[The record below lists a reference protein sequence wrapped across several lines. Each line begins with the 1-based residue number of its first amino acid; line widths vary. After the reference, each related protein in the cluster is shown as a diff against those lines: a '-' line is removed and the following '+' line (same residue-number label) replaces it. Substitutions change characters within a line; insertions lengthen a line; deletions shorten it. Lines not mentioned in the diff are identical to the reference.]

1 MRKRILND
9 KERDNY
15 GRREDDR
22 RSRAEDLD
30 QMERGLQRELRREIE
45 EETLRTGAH
54 SVYGDRRPAPRKP
67 GKAEKKKEQQEE
79 RRRAKKKKKANRQ
92 YVFVTYFF
100 VLLFVGMIGYFSYYN
115 VVKGKDII
123 NDSRNPRLNLY
134 ENRILRGS
142 ILDKDGN
149 VLAQSTENED
159 GTQTRNYP
167 YEELY
172 AHVVGYSDKGKSGL
186 ESAQN
191 FQLQTS
197 NVSFQTKLLN
207 EFRGQK
213 SPGNNIT
220 TTLDTNIQQA
230 AYKALGSNRGAAVV
244 IEPSTG
250 KILAMVSKPSYNPNT
265 IVEDW
270 DSLNAN
276 TEGILVNRATQGQ
289 YAPGSTFKVVTT
301 LAFMRQNPDY
311 QNYSYRCTGEITA
324 GKNEIHCFGNEVHG
338 RVDLAD
344 SLAYS
349 CNTSFSNIGLS
360 LNVDKFRDT
369 AEDLLFDSELPCPLV
384 YNESSFNLKSDDG
397 DAAIAM
403 TAFGQGKLQVSPYH
417 MALIT
422 SAIANN
428 GVLMQPYLVD
438 QITSA
443 EGETVEKY
451 VPESYKELMTADE
464 AAQLTEYMQGVV
476 EYGTARSLNSLG
488 VSVAG
493 KTGTSEYSD
502 DKEKTHSWFIG
513 FSNVENPDLALA
525 VVIENSDSTGDVA
538 TDVAK
543 KIFQAY
549 YAE

>member
-1 MRKRILND
+1 M
-9 KERDNY
+9 
-15 GRREDDR
+15 
-22 RSRAEDLD
+22 
-30 QMERGLQRELRREIE
+30 
-45 EETLRTGAH
+45 
-54 SVYGDRRPAPRKP
+54 
-67 GKAEKKKEQQEE
+67 
-79 RRRAKKKKKANRQ
+79 
-92 YVFVTYFF
+92 
-100 VLLFVGMIGYFSYYN
+100 LLFVGMIGYFSYFN
-115 VVKGKDII
+115 VVKGKEII
-123 NDSRNPRLNLY
+123 NDSRNPRMDLY
-134 ENRILRGS
+134 ENQVLRGS
-142 ILDKDGN
+142 IMDKDGN
-149 VLAQSTENED
+149 VLAESKESED
-159 GTQTRNYP
+159 GSQTRDYP
-167 YEELY
+167 YGKLY

-197 NVSFQTKLLN
+197 NVSFKTKLLN
-207 EFRGQK
+207 EFKGKK
-213 SPGNNIT
+213 SAGNNIM

-230 AYKALGSNRGAAVV
+230 AYDALGNNRGAIVA

-250 KILAMVSKPSYNPNT
+250 KILAMVSKPSYDPNT

-270 DSLNAN
+270 ASLNEN

-301 LAFMRQNPDY
+301 LAYMRQNPNYEDY
-311 QNYSYRCTGEITA
+311 TYRCTGEITA

-338 RVDLAD
+338 TVDLAD

-360 LNVDKFRDT
+360 LNVDQFRET

-384 YNESSFNLKSDDG
+384 YNQSKFNLKSDEG

-417 MALIT
+417 MAMIT

-428 GVLMQPYLVD
+428 GILMKPYLVD
-438 QITSA
+438 QIISA

-451 VPESYKELMTADE
+451 VPESYKELMTTDE
-464 AAQLTEYMQGVV
+464 AAKLTEYMQGVI
-476 EYGTARSLNSLG
+476 EYGTARSLKSLG
-488 VSVAG
+488 VSIAG

-513 FSNVENPDLALA
+513 FSNVENPDLAIA

-543 KIFQAY
+543 KVFQAY

>member
-1 MRKRILND
+1 MSEK
-9 KERDNY
+9 RDNY
-15 GRREDDR
+15 GRREDGR

-30 QMERGLQRELRREIE
+30 QMEQGLQRELRREIE
-45 EETLRTGAH
+45 EEHLRTGGR
-54 SVYGDRRPAPRKP
+54 SVYGDRKPAPHKP
-67 GKAEKKKEQQEE
+67 DKAEKKREQQEE
-79 RRRAKKKKKANRQ
+79 RRRAKRKKKANHQ
-92 YVFVTYFF
+92 YVWVTYFF
-100 VLLFVGMIGYFSYYN
+100 VLLFVGMIGYFSYFN
-115 VVKGKDII
+115 VVKGKEII
-123 NDSRNPRLNLY
+123 NDSRNPRMDLY
-134 ENRILRGS
+134 ENQVLRGS
-142 ILDKDGN
+142 IIDKDGN
-149 VLAQSTENED
+149 VLAESKESED
-159 GTQTRNYP
+159 GSQTRDYP
-167 YEELY
+167 YGKLY

-197 NVSFQTKLLN
+197 NVSFKTKLLN
-207 EFRGQK
+207 EFKGKK
-213 SPGNNIT
+213 SAGNNIM

-230 AYKALGSNRGAAVV
+230 AYDALGNNRGAIVA

-250 KILAMVSKPSYNPNT
+250 KILSMVSKPSYDPNT

-270 DSLNAN
+270 ASLNEN

-301 LAFMRQNPDY
+301 LAYMRQNPNYEDY
-311 QNYSYRCTGEITA
+311 TYRCTGEITA

-338 RVDLAD
+338 TVDLAD

-360 LNVDKFRDT
+360 LNVDQFRET

-384 YNESSFNLKSDDG
+384 YNQSKFNLESDEG

-417 MALIT
+417 MAMIT

-428 GVLMQPYLVD
+428 GILMKPYLVD
-438 QITSA
+438 QIISA

-451 VPESYKELMTADE
+451 VPESYKELMTTDE
-464 AAQLTEYMQGVV
+464 AAKLTEYMQGVI
-476 EYGTARSLNSLG
+476 EYGTARSLKSLG
-488 VSVAG
+488 VSIAG

-513 FSNVENPDLALA
+513 FSNVENPDLAIA

-543 KIFQAY
+543 KVFQAY

>member
-1 MRKRILND
+1 MSEK
-9 KERDNY
+9 RDNY
-15 GRREDDR
+15 GRREDGR

-30 QMERGLQRELRREIE
+30 QMEQGLQRELRREIE
-45 EETLRTGAH
+45 EEHLRTGGH
-54 SVYGDRRPAPRKP
+54 SVYGDRKPAPHKP
-67 GKAEKKKEQQEE
+67 DKAEKKREQQEE
-79 RRRAKKKKKANRQ
+79 RRRAKRKKKANHQ
-92 YVFVTYFF
+92 YVWVTYFF
-100 VLLFVGMIGYFSYYN
+100 VLLFVGMIGYFSYFN
-115 VVKGKDII
+115 VVKGKEII
-123 NDSRNPRLNLY
+123 NDSRNPRMDLY
-134 ENRILRGS
+134 ENQVLRGS
-142 ILDKDGN
+142 IMDKDGN
-149 VLAQSTENED
+149 VLAESKESED
-159 GTQTRNYP
+159 GSQTRDYP
-167 YEELY
+167 YGKLY

-197 NVSFQTKLLN
+197 NVSFKTKLLD
-207 EFRGQK
+207 EFKGKK
-213 SPGNNIT
+213 SAGNNIM

-230 AYKALGSNRGAAVV
+230 AYDALGNNRGAIVA

-250 KILAMVSKPSYNPNT
+250 KILAMVSKPSYDPNT

-270 DSLNAN
+270 ASLNEN

-301 LAFMRQNPDY
+301 LAYMRQNPNYEDY
-311 QNYSYRCTGEITA
+311 TYRCTGEITA

-338 RVDLAD
+338 TVDLAD

-360 LNVDKFRDT
+360 LNVDQFRET

-384 YNESSFNLKSDDG
+384 YNQSKFNLESDEG

-417 MALIT
+417 MAMIT

-428 GVLMQPYLVD
+428 GILMKPYLVD
-438 QITSA
+438 QIISA

-451 VPESYKELMTADE
+451 VPESYKELMTTDE
-464 AAQLTEYMQGVV
+464 AAKLTEYMQGVI
-476 EYGTARSLNSLG
+476 EYGTARSLKSLG
-488 VSVAG
+488 VSIAG

-513 FSNVENPDLALA
+513 FSNVENPDLAIA

-538 TDVAK
+538 MDVAK
-543 KIFQAY
+543 KVFQAY

>member
-1 MRKRILND
+1 M
-9 KERDNY
+9 
-15 GRREDDR
+15 
-22 RSRAEDLD
+22 
-30 QMERGLQRELRREIE
+30 
-45 EETLRTGAH
+45 
-54 SVYGDRRPAPRKP
+54 
-67 GKAEKKKEQQEE
+67 
-79 RRRAKKKKKANRQ
+79 
-92 YVFVTYFF
+92 
-100 VLLFVGMIGYFSYYN
+100 LLFVGMIGYFSYFN
-115 VVKGKDII
+115 VVKGKEII
-123 NDSRNPRLNLY
+123 NDSRNPRMDLY
-134 ENRILRGS
+134 ESQVLRGS

-149 VLAQSTENED
+149 VLAESKENED
-159 GTQTRNYP
+159 GSQTREYP
-167 YEELY
+167 YGKLY

-197 NVSFQTKLLN
+197 NVSFKTKLLN
-207 EFRGQK
+207 EFRGKK
-213 SPGNNIT
+213 SAGNNIT
-220 TTLDTNIQQA
+220 TTLDSYIQQA
-230 AYKALGSNRGAAVV
+230 AYDALGSNRGAIVA

-250 KILAMVSKPSYNPNT
+250 KILAMVSKPSYDPNT

-270 DSLNAN
+270 ASLNEN

-289 YAPGSTFKVVTT
+289 YAPGSTFKVITT
-301 LAFMRQNPDY
+301 LAYMRQNPDY
-311 QNYSYRCTGEITA
+311 EDYTYQCTGEITA

-338 RVDLAD
+338 TVDLAD

-360 LNVDKFRDT
+360 LDVDQFRQT
-369 AEDLLFDSELPCPLV
+369 AKDLLFDSELPCPLV
-384 YNESSFNLKSDDG
+384 YNQSKFNLESDDG

-417 MALIT
+417 MAMIT

-428 GVLMQPYLVD
+428 GILMKPYLVD
-438 QITSA
+438 QIISA

-464 AAQLTEYMQGVV
+464 AAKLTEYMQGVIQ
-476 EYGTARSLNSLG
+476 YGTARSLKSLG

-513 FSNVENPDLALA
+513 FSNVDNPDLALA

-543 KIFQAY
+543 EVFQAY

>member
-1 MRKRILND
+1 MND

-15 GRREDDR
+15 GRREDNR

>member
-1 MRKRILND
+1 MND

-15 GRREDDR
+15 GRRGDDR
-22 RSRAEDLD
+22 RSRPEDLD

-45 EETLRTGAH
+45 EETLRTGTH
-54 SVYGDRRPAPRKP
+54 SVYGDRKPAPRKP
-67 GKAEKKKEQQEE
+67 GKAEKKKEQLEE
-79 RRRAKKKKKANRQ
+79 RRRDKKKKKANRQ

-100 VLLFVGMIGYFSYYN
+100 VLLFVGMIGYFSYFN
-115 VVKGKDII
+115 VVQGKEII
-123 NDSRNPRLNLY
+123 NDSRNPRMDLY
-134 ENRILRGS
+134 ESQVLRGS

-149 VLAQSTENED
+149 VLAESTENED

-167 YEELY
+167 YEKLY

-197 NVSFQTKLLN
+197 NVSFKTRLLN
-207 EFRGQK
+207 EFRGRK
-213 SPGNNIT
+213 SAGNNIT

-230 AYKALGSNRGAAVV
+230 AYDALGSNLGAVV
-244 IEPSTG
+244 AIEPSTG

-270 DSLNAN
+270 ESLNAN

-301 LAFMRQNPDY
+301 LAYMRQNSNYQDY
-311 QNYSYRCTGEITA
+311 TYRCTGEITA

-338 RVDLAD
+338 TVDLAD

-360 LNVDKFRDT
+360 LDIDEFRNT

-384 YNESSFNLKSDDG
+384 YNESKFNLKKDDG

-428 GVLMQPYLVD
+428 GILMQPYLVD

-451 VPESYKELMTADE
+451 VPESYKELMTSEE

-513 FSNVENPDLALA
+513 FSNVDNPDLALA

-538 TDVAK
+538 TDVAGK
-543 KIFQAY
+543 VFEAF

>member
-1 MRKRILND
+1 
-9 KERDNY
+9 
-15 GRREDDR
+15 
-22 RSRAEDLD
+22 
-30 QMERGLQRELRREIE
+30 
-45 EETLRTGAH
+45 
-54 SVYGDRRPAPRKP
+54 
-67 GKAEKKKEQQEE
+67 
-79 RRRAKKKKKANRQ
+79 
-92 YVFVTYFF
+92 
-100 VLLFVGMIGYFSYYN
+100 MIGYFSYYN

>member
-1 MRKRILND
+1 MSEK
-9 KERDNY
+9 RDNY
-15 GRREDDR
+15 GRREDGR

-30 QMERGLQRELRREIE
+30 QMEQGLQRELRREIE
-45 EETLRTGAH
+45 EEHLRTGGR
-54 SVYGDRRPAPRKP
+54 SVYGDRKPAPHKP
-67 GKAEKKKEQQEE
+67 DKAEKKREQQEE
-79 RRRAKKKKKANRQ
+79 RRRAKRKKKANHQ
-92 YVFVTYFF
+92 YVWVTYFF
-100 VLLFVGMIGYFSYYN
+100 VLLFVGMIGYFSYFN
-115 VVKGKDII
+115 VVKGKEII
-123 NDSRNPRLNLY
+123 NDSRNPRMDLY
-134 ENRILRGS
+134 ENQVLRGS
-142 ILDKDGN
+142 IMDKDGN
-149 VLAQSTENED
+149 VLAESKESED
-159 GTQTRNYP
+159 GSQTRDYP
-167 YEELY
+167 YGKLY

-197 NVSFQTKLLN
+197 NVSFKTKLLN
-207 EFRGQK
+207 EFKGKK
-213 SPGNNIT
+213 SAGNNIM

-230 AYKALGSNRGAAVV
+230 AYDALGNNRGAIVA

-250 KILAMVSKPSYNPNT
+250 KILSMVSKPSYDPNT

-270 DSLNAN
+270 ASLNEN

-301 LAFMRQNPDY
+301 LAYMRQNPNYEDY
-311 QNYSYRCTGEITA
+311 TYRCTGEITA

-338 RVDLAD
+338 TVDLAD

-360 LNVDKFRDT
+360 LNVDQFRET

-384 YNESSFNLKSDDG
+384 YNQSKFNLESDEG

-417 MALIT
+417 MAMIT

-428 GVLMQPYLVD
+428 GILMKPYLVD
-438 QITSA
+438 QIISA

-451 VPESYKELMTADE
+451 VPESYKELMTTDE
-464 AAQLTEYMQGVV
+464 AAKLTEYMQGVI
-476 EYGTARSLNSLG
+476 EYGTARSLKSLG
-488 VSVAG
+488 VSIAG

-513 FSNVENPDLALA
+513 FSNVENPDLAIA

-543 KIFQAY
+543 KVFQAY

>member
-1 MRKRILND
+1 MSEK
-9 KERDNY
+9 RDNY
-15 GRREDDR
+15 GRREDGR
-22 RSRAEDLD
+22 RSRTEDLD
-30 QMERGLQRELRREIE
+30 QMEQGLQRELRREIE
-45 EETLRTGAH
+45 EEHLRTGGH
-54 SVYGDRRPAPRKP
+54 SVYGDRKPAPHKP
-67 GKAEKKKEQQEE
+67 DKAEKKREQQEE
-79 RRRAKKKKKANRQ
+79 RRRAKRKKKANHQ
-92 YVFVTYFF
+92 YVWVTYFF
-100 VLLFVGMIGYFSYYN
+100 VLLFVGMIGYFSYFN
-115 VVKGKDII
+115 VVKGKEII
-123 NDSRNPRLNLY
+123 NDSRNPRMDLY
-134 ENRILRGS
+134 ENQVLRGS
-142 ILDKDGN
+142 IMDKDGN
-149 VLAQSTENED
+149 VLAESKESED
-159 GTQTRNYP
+159 GSQTRDYP
-167 YEELY
+167 YGKLY

-197 NVSFQTKLLN
+197 NVSFKTKLLN
-207 EFRGQK
+207 EFKGKK
-213 SPGNNIT
+213 SAGNNIM

-230 AYKALGSNRGAAVV
+230 AYDALGNNRGAIVA

-250 KILAMVSKPSYNPNT
+250 KILAMVSKPSYDPNT

-270 DSLNAN
+270 ASLNEN

-301 LAFMRQNPDY
+301 LAYMRQNPNYEDY
-311 QNYSYRCTGEITA
+311 TYRCTGEITA

-338 RVDLAD
+338 TVDLAD

-360 LNVDKFRDT
+360 LNVDQFRET

-384 YNESSFNLKSDDG
+384 YNQSKFNLESDEG

-417 MALIT
+417 MAMIT

-428 GVLMQPYLVD
+428 GILMKPYLVD
-438 QITSA
+438 QIISA

-451 VPESYKELMTADE
+451 VPESYKELMTTDE
-464 AAQLTEYMQGVV
+464 AAKLTEYMQGVI
-476 EYGTARSLNSLG
+476 EYGTARSLKSLG
-488 VSVAG
+488 VSIAG

-513 FSNVENPDLALA
+513 FSNVENPDLAIA

-543 KIFQAY
+543 KVFQAY

>member
-15 GRREDDR
+15 GRREDNR

>member
-1 MRKRILND
+1 MSEK
-9 KERDNY
+9 RDNY
-15 GRREDDR
+15 GRREDGR

-30 QMERGLQRELRREIE
+30 QMEQGLQRELRREIE
-45 EETLRTGAH
+45 EEHLRTGGH
-54 SVYGDRRPAPRKP
+54 SVYGDRKPAPHKP
-67 GKAEKKKEQQEE
+67 DKAEKKREQQEE
-79 RRRAKKKKKANRQ
+79 RRRAKRKKKANHQ
-92 YVFVTYFF
+92 YVWVTYFF
-100 VLLFVGMIGYFSYYN
+100 VLLFVGMIGYFSYFN
-115 VVKGKDII
+115 VVKGKEII
-123 NDSRNPRLNLY
+123 NDSRNPRMDLY
-134 ENRILRGS
+134 ENQVLRGS
-142 ILDKDGN
+142 IMDKDGN
-149 VLAQSTENED
+149 VLAESKESED
-159 GTQTRNYP
+159 GSQTRDYP
-167 YEELY
+167 YGKLY

-197 NVSFQTKLLN
+197 NVSFKTKLLN
-207 EFRGQK
+207 EFKGKK
-213 SPGNNIT
+213 SAGNNIM

-230 AYKALGSNRGAAVV
+230 AYDALGNNRGAIVA

-250 KILAMVSKPSYNPNT
+250 KILAMVSKPSYDPNT

-270 DSLNAN
+270 ASLNEN

-301 LAFMRQNPDY
+301 LAYMRQNPNYEDY
-311 QNYSYRCTGEITA
+311 TYRCTGEITA

-338 RVDLAD
+338 TVDLAD

-360 LNVDKFRDT
+360 LNVDQFRET

-384 YNESSFNLKSDDG
+384 YNQSKFNLESDEG

-417 MALIT
+417 MAMIT

-428 GVLMQPYLVD
+428 GILMKPYLVD
-438 QITSA
+438 QIISA

-451 VPESYKELMTADE
+451 VPESYKELMTTDE
-464 AAQLTEYMQGVV
+464 AAKLTEYMQGVI
-476 EYGTARSLNSLG
+476 EYGTARSLKSLG
-488 VSVAG
+488 VSIAG

-513 FSNVENPDLALA
+513 FSNVENPDLAIA

-543 KIFQAY
+543 KVFQAY